1 MSKNNDLGKKL
12 DAFYTLRESGIN
24 VLSIVDELIRDDE
37 NRLNYLKR
45 NYPVQDCSKI
55 QDRIYKLNLIRNH
68 FLECPEYAY
77 DMFRVMNEK
86 IHECR
91 IQGFDPDLLLCVI
104 PLRGKENLPTY
115 GDAKK
120 AFIDFAHYDMNP
132 YLYTTAGEILARN
145 TMFMSEVIE

>member
-1 MSKNNDLGKKL
+1 MSDNKLGNKL

-24 VLSIVDELIRDDE
+24 ILPIIEGLIRDDE
-37 NRLNYLKR
+37 NRLDYLKR
-45 NYPVQDCSKI
+45 SYPGQDCSKI

-77 DMFRVMNEK
+77 DMFRVMSEK
-86 IHECR
+86 IHECK

-104 PLRGKENLPTY
+104 PLRGTENLPTY
-115 GDAKK
+115 GNAKK

-132 YLYTTAGEILARN
+132 YLYTTAGEILTRN

>member
-1 MSKNNDLGKKL
+1 MSDNKDLGKKL
-12 DAFYTLRESGIN
+12 DAFYTLREDET
-24 VLSIVDELIRDDE
+24 SILPLIEGLIRDDE
-37 NRLNYLKR
+37 NRLDYLKR
-45 NYPVQDCSKI
+45 IHPEQDCSKI
-55 QDRIYKLNLIRNH
+55 QDRIYKLNLVRN
-68 FLECPEYAY
+68 FLLGCPEYAF
-77 DMFRVMNEK
+77 DMFKIMNEK

-132 YLYTTAGEILARN
+132 YLYTTAGEILTRN